1 MLKRYGVFVGVMAL
15 VAMVSIAAFGQDA
28 PLVSEQVQEA
38 AASAL
43 DQGLTYIDSAATY
56 LGRGVLYIINL
67 ITDDRVS
74 TDLEKPIGYLALI
87 TLILILFGLLDFA
100 RRIIWIGIIV
110 GWVLLVVRII
120 LDALNLCVSYEVDMP
135 IDKLFYCCTAKL
147 NKTNQKL

>member
-15 VAMVSIAAFGQDA
+15 VAMVSMAAFGQDA
-28 PLVSEQVQEA
+28 PLVSEQVQKA

-56 LGRGVLYIINL
+56 LGQGALYIINL

-74 TDLEKPIGYLALI
+74 SELEKPIGYLAFI

-120 LDALNLCVSYEVDMP
+120 LDALNL
-135 IDKLFYCCTAKL
+135 
-147 NKTNQKL
+147 

>member
-1 MLKRYGVFVGVMAL
+1 MLKRYGVFIGVMAL

-43 DQGLTYIDSAATY
+43 DQGLTYIDSVATY
-56 LGRGVLYIINL
+56 LGQGVLYIINL

-74 TDLEKPIGYLALI
+74 SELEKPIGYLALI

-120 LDALNLCVSYEVDMP
+120 LDALNL
-135 IDKLFYCCTAKL
+135 
-147 NKTNQKL
+147 

>member
-56 LGRGVLYIINL
+56 LGWGVLYIINL

-120 LDALNLCVSYEVDMP
+120 LDALNL
-135 IDKLFYCCTAKL
+135 
-147 NKTNQKL
+147 